1 MGYLLS
7 LSYGKDSIACIEA
20 MKRLYLPLDYIIH
33 AEIWATDTIPADLPP
48 MVEFKK
54 YADKKIKEWY
64 GLEVEHISAMKKGE
78 KLTYERQFYTINT
91 KKNRIYGFPCAM
103 GAWCNSRLKIKAI
116 NQITKEY
123 QDTQY
128 LGIVADETKRIIR

>member
-1 MGYLLS
+1 MGYILS

-20 MKRLYLPLDYIIH
+20 IKRLDLPLDYIIH

-54 YADKKIKEWY
+54 HADK
-64 GLEVEHISAMKKGE
+64 
-78 KLTYERQFYTINT
+78 
-91 KKNRIYGFPCAM
+91 
-103 GAWCNSRLKIKAI
+103 KIKAI
-116 NQITKEY
+116 NQIAKEY